1 VKKTVCCAVVFVA
14 QLLFAN
20 VLPAADPVAPIAP
33 GRHVNVMRVN
43 EQSSKTV
50 EDDAASKMSGEVSPE
65 GKSGWLRASF
75 TTEAFA
81 KPSEELAAPDDL
93 DSPEVPLSTGAWF
106 MGLGLVVFII
116 SRDRF
121 KP

>member
-1 VKKTVCCAVVFVA
+1 MKKTVCCAVLFVA

-20 VLPAADPVAPIAP
+20 VLPAADPMAPIAS
-33 GRHVNVMRVN
+33 GRHVNVMRVD
-43 EQSSKTV
+43 ERKSKTV
-50 EDDAASKMSGEVSPE
+50 ENDAASKVSGAVSPV
-65 GKSGWLRASF
+65 GNSGWLRASF

-81 KPSEELAAPDDL
+81 KPSLELAAPDDL
-93 DSPEVPLSTGAWF
+93 DSSEVPLSTGAWF

>member
-1 VKKTVCCAVVFVA
+1 MKKTVCCAVLFVA
-14 QLLFAN
+14 QLLVAN
-20 VLPAADPVAPIAP
+20 VLPAADPMAPIAS
-33 GRHVNVMRVN
+33 GRHVNVMTVD
-43 EQSSKTV
+43 EQTSKTV

-65 GKSGWLRASF
+65 GNSGWLRASF

-93 DSPEVPLSTGAWF
+93 DSAEVPLSTGAWF

>member
-1 VKKTVCCAVVFVA
+1 VKKTVCCAVLFVA

-20 VLPAADPVAPIAP
+20 VLPAADPVVPIAS
-33 GRHVNVMRVN
+33 GRHVNVMTVD
-43 EQSSKTV
+43 EQTSKPV
-50 EDDAASKMSGEVSPE
+50 EDDAASKMSGEVSP
-65 GKSGWLRASF
+65 GGNSGWLRASF

-81 KPSEELAAPDDL
+81 KPSEELAAPDNL